1 MNAKI
6 TIKTENAVRLY
17 FYSECDYEYFGSGAR
32 ATFTIKNHRS
42 ETAVSFG
49 FNRDKLTLF
58 SVTEPENISDEPE
71 KNFYTVTAGRKHRDT
86 IIALDNLDLVVG
98 NEYLF
103 VNFDEKGASAEARCY
118 FAGDGTK
125 SDKHILY
132 IECSVCE

>member
-17 FYSECDYEYFGSGAR
+17 FYSECEYEYFDGGAR
-32 ATFTIKNHRS
+32 ANFTLKNHHG
-42 ETAVSFG
+42 ETAVSLG

-58 SVTEPENISDEPE
+58 SVTTSEDVLEMPE
-71 KNFYTVTAGRKHRDT
+71 KKFFTVTAGRKNRDT
-86 IIALDNLDLVVG
+86 VIALDNLDLVVG
-98 NEYLF
+98 NEYLV
-103 VNFDEKGASAEARCY
+103 VNFDPKGASAEARCY
-118 FAGDGTK
+118 FAGDGAK